1 MHEGM
6 SASEMNHNARMPAH
20 RHKRCTHADKAH
32 RTSAERPGPGELCDA
47 FGAKRRRQ
55 LGASDLQAARA
66 GHKSCGCRRK
76 RGTEDLF
83 LATAGVEGF
92 GCRLRV
98 WGLGH
103 GAAGPLLQSLS
114 WVVRSL

>member
-1 MHEGM
+1 MNEGVPPTSFNRPLCLPPCAVGGGAVHEGM

-66 GHKSCGCRRK
+66 GHKKLWLSAQTWHR
-76 RGTEDLF
+76 
-83 LATAGVEGF
+83 
-92 GCRLRV
+92 
-98 WGLGH
+98 
-103 GAAGPLLQSLS
+103 GPLPRYG
-114 WVVRSL
+114 WGGGFRV